1 MGRVKQAG
9 VYVAGTGIFVLIV
22 LGGVGMV
29 YHMGWWGAAIDL
41 LIAAALI
48 YSADEIADDGG
59 KL

>member
-1 MGRVKQAG
+1 MAG
-9 VYVAGTGIFVLIV
+9 LKETCVYVAGLGIFVLIV
-22 LGGVGMV
+22 MGGVGMV

-41 LIAAALI
+41 LIAAALF